1 MTFSEKCLKSANSSR
16 SSKIDY
22 FPIEIGSKTLA
33 IFSKFDFFRTNI
45 GLLENSRPTACYFQ
59 WNSWKL
65 WGSVLGVFRIISFHT
80 ILPTYIQSGPALYR
94 MGYWMFTKKPE
105 QMKKAF
111 CFNFCA
117 CHVLRTNLST
127 SDLRFVQV
135 TSVEKREPRGTFL
148 SLGLRP
154 RLQKTFP
161 RFPFFYF
168 GNLDKPQIRRGQIC
182 PQTWQAQKS
191 KQNTIISFLSEPWI
205 YSA

>member
-1 MTFSEKCLKSANSSR
+1 
-16 SSKIDY
+16 
-22 FPIEIGSKTLA
+22 
-33 IFSKFDFFRTNI
+33 
-45 GLLENSRPTACYFQ
+45 
-59 WNSWKL
+59 
-65 WGSVLGVFRIISFHT
+65 
-80 ILPTYIQSGPALYR
+80 
-94 MGYWMFTKKPE
+94 
-105 QMKKAF
+105 MKKAF

-191 KQNTIISFLSEPWI
+191 KQNTKEFVFLLQSLILNFFLQSKRKKKTRSKHSRSGSKASLKEFFSESATSSTPVPSNVNNRFKIKIKQI
-205 YSA
+205 YLRIRALFNIKKLSKTSLYS

>member
-1 MTFSEKCLKSANSSR
+1 MMQRETSWKRYQKTPRPEIGPWSVSYLKSWWHVLSS
-16 SSKIDY
+16 SICMIKLQGFGIWKEFFTLIDY
-22 FPIEIGSKTLA
+22 G
-33 IFSKFDFFRTNI
+33 
-45 GLLENSRPTACYFQ
+45 
-59 WNSWKL
+59 
-65 WGSVLGVFRIISFHT
+65 
-80 ILPTYIQSGPALYR
+80 ILHEKAR
-94 MGYWMFTKKPE
+94 

-117 CHVLRTNLST
+117 CHILRTNLST

-182 PQTWQAQKS
+182 PKHVASTKIET
-191 KQNTIISFLSEPWI
+191 KYYL
-205 YSA
+205 

>member
-1 MTFSEKCLKSANSSR
+1 
-16 SSKIDY
+16 
-22 FPIEIGSKTLA
+22 
-33 IFSKFDFFRTNI
+33 
-45 GLLENSRPTACYFQ
+45 
-59 WNSWKL
+59 
-65 WGSVLGVFRIISFHT
+65 
-80 ILPTYIQSGPALYR
+80 
-94 MGYWMFTKKPE
+94 
-105 QMKKAF
+105 MKKAF

-191 KQNTIISFLSEPWI
+191 KQNTINFFALSFYIFISFLEITFHVTTNLINDSSLGLGSVALDLGVLTVYCTI
-205 YSA
+205 T